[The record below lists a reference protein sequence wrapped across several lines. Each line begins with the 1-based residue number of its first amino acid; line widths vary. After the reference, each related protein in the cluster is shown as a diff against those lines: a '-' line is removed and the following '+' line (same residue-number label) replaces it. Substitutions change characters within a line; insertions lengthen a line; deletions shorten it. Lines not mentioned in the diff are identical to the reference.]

1 MERRRWIL
9 CSESRT
15 TRTLLILM
23 PRVYITRK
31 VHFNAAHRL
40 HNPEKSDE
48 WNRATF
54 GKCNNPNWHGHNYEL
69 EVTVSG
75 EPDTET
81 GYVIDL
87 SELKSLVQKR
97 VVDKFDHKNL
107 NLDVDFLSGIMPST
121 ENVAVAIWQ
130 QLVDEIPAPAKLF
143 EVTLRE
149 TPRNSVTY
157 RGE

>member
-1 MERRRWIL
+1 MPTVYVTRR
-9 CSESRT
+9 
-15 TRTLLILM
+15 
-23 PRVYITRK
+23 

-40 HNPEKSDE
+40 HNPAQSDD

-69 EVTVSG
+69 EVTVAG
-75 EPDTET
+75 EPDSET

-87 SELKSLVQKR
+87 AELKRLVHER
-97 VVDKFDHKNL
+97 IVDKLDHHNL
-107 NLDVDFLSGIMPST
+107 NLDVDFLQGIMPST

-130 QLVDEIPAPAKLF
+130 QLADAIPGPGRLHEIMLQ
-143 EVTLRE
+143 E
-149 TPRNSVTY
+149 TPRNRVSY